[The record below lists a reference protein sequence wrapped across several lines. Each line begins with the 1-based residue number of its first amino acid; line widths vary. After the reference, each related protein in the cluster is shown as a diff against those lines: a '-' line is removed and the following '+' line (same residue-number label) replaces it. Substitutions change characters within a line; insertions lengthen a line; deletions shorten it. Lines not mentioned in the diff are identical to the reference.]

1 MDAAGL
7 NVRTAGRDE
16 AAGHRTG
23 ARGTE
28 NAADLSG
35 IMRSDGAMTEGVALG
50 NDNGQQAW
58 EAIKKR
64 LAAEYGHD
72 VYKSWFVRIILERCD
87 DGRAVLSVPT
97 KFLLSWIREHYLAR
111 IRALF
116 AEECAGIADVDLVVR
131 GPERRPAGRPAQPA
145 AALKRSDS
153 AVVVRRVE
161 TDRPEKPRSVEG
173 TPLERRYAFE
183 TFAVSRSNTVAF
195 AAARQIA
202 EASSTEPAPFNPL
215 FVHGGCGR
223 GKTHLLHA
231 IAWESASN
239 RPGRK
244 VLHLSAEQFM
254 CRFVAAL
261 RSNDALAFKER
272 LRQIDL
278 LLIDDLQFLNGKASQ
293 REFAHT
299 LDALLETCRQV
310 VIVADSPPMALEG
323 IEERVRSRLSGGL
336 VVEIT
341 QADVELRRKILGM
354 RIAAIRRTKPDFDL
368 DEDVIDLIAS
378 RVAGNGRDVEGALN
392 RLLAHSDY
400 TSEPITTTLAEHLI
414 RDLVFERAEP
424 VVRVDDI
431 QRIVAKKFNIT
442 QQDMVSKRRT
452 RAIARPRQIAMY
464 LCKALT
470 PRSLPEIGKLFG
482 GRDHTTVIYAIRKI
496 QELINRD
503 PKMAETVADLK
514 RACLEQS
521 R

>member
-1 MDAAGL
+1 MDAAEFNIRGE
-7 NVRTAGRDE
+7 GRVE
-16 AAGHRTG
+16 AAEK
-23 ARGTE
+23 ARAMRGME
-28 NAADLSG
+28 KAADPSVIARSG
-35 IMRSDGAMTEGVALG
+35 GGRIEGGKVGTGDGQE
-50 NDNGQQAW
+50 AW
-58 EAIKKR
+58 ETIKQR
-64 LAAEYGHD
+64 LATEYGHD

-111 IRALF
+111 IRSLF
-116 AEECAGIADVDLVVR
+116 TEECAGIGDVDLVVR
-131 GPERRPAGRPAQPA
+131 GPERRPA
-145 AALKRSDS
+145 AALKRADG
-153 AVVVRRVE
+153 AAVVRRVE
-161 TDRPEKPRSVEG
+161 PDRPEKPKAVEG

-202 EASSTEPAPFNPL
+202 EAPNNGPAPFNPL
-215 FVHGGCGR
+215 FIHGGCGR

-239 RPGRK
+239 NPERK

-261 RSNDALAFKER
+261 RGDDALGFKDR

-336 VVEIT
+336 VVEVT

-354 RIAAIRRTKPDFDL
+354 RIAAIRRTKSDFEL
-368 DEDVIDLIAS
+368 DGDVIDLIAN

-392 RLLAHSDY
+392 RLVAHADY

-431 QRIVAKKFNIT
+431 QRIVAKRFNIT

-452 RAIARPRQIAMY
+452 RAIARPRQISMF
-464 LCKALT
+464 LCKVLT

-503 PKMAETVADLK
+503 AKMAETVADLK
-514 RACLEQS
+514 RACLEQG

>member
-1 MDAAGL
+1 MDAAGMDA
-7 NVRTAGRDE
+7 RGGGRIE
-16 AAGHRTG
+16 AAERAHIVQGM
-23 ARGTE
+23 E
-28 NAADLSG
+28 KAADLSVMG
-35 IMRSDGAMTEGVALG
+35 TSGGAMTEGGKL
-50 NDNGQQAW
+50 DSDSGQEAW
-58 EAIKKR
+58 EKIKRR
-64 LAAEYGHD
+64 LAAEYGQD

-87 DGRAVLSVPT
+87 EGRAVLSVPT

-116 AEECAGIADVDLVVR
+116 AEECAGIGDVDLVVR
-131 GPERRPAGRPAQPA
+131 GPERRPA
-145 AALKRSDS
+145 AALKRADS
-153 AVVVRRVE
+153 AAVVRRVE
-161 TDRPEKPRSVEG
+161 PDRPEKPKAVEG

-183 TFAVSRSNTVAF
+183 TFAVSRSNAVAF

-202 EASSTEPAPFNPL
+202 ETSTNGPAPFNPL
-215 FVHGGCGR
+215 FIHGGCGR

-239 RPGRK
+239 RPERK

-261 RSNDALAFKER
+261 RGDDALGFKDR

-336 VVEIT
+336 VVEVT
-341 QADVELRRKILGM
+341 QADEELRRKILEM
-354 RIAAIRRTKPDFDL
+354 RIAAIRRTKPDFAL
-368 DEDVIDLIAS
+368 DADVIDLIAD

-392 RLLAHSDY
+392 RLVAHSDY

-431 QRIVAKKFNIT
+431 QRIVAKRFNIT

-452 RAIARPRQIAMY
+452 RAIARPRQIAMF
-464 LCKALT
+464 LCKVLT

-514 RACLEQS
+514 RACLEQG